1 MKFRNAIGIFVRA
14 TIAATALSFVGAAAH
29 AEDLLDSVKASG
41 VLRVG
46 MEGTYP
52 PFNSRNAAGE
62 LEGFDVDVAK
72 AVAAKLGVKPQFITT
87 EWSGIIAG
95 LQAGKFDVIVNQV
108 TITPQRKEVLDFS
121 QPYTYSAAQLIQR
134 ANDKR
139 EFKSLADFKGD
150 KKIGVTLGTNYDQ
163 MARAVPGINV
173 QTYPGAPEKLRDL
186 ADGRIDATLD
196 DRLMLPSIINKSN
209 LPLRTGAIL
218 PGGEQQMGIPFR
230 KGNPK
235 FEKAINDALNALE
248 QDGTLKKIS
257 MHWFGTD
264 VTRPVSQ

>member
-1 MKFRNAIGIFVRA
+1 MFKRSVSPFLRSAV
-14 TIAATALSFVGAAAH
+14 IAAAFSFVGAAAH
-29 AEDLLDSVKASG
+29 AQDLLDTVKSNG

-46 MEGTYP
+46 LEGTYP
-52 PFNSRNAAGE
+52 PFDYRNAAGE

-72 AVAAKLGVKPQFITT
+72 ALATRLGVKPEFVPT
-87 EWSGIIAG
+87 EWSGILAG

-108 TITPQRKEVLDFS
+108 TITPQRQQALDFS
-121 QPYTYSAAQLIQR
+121 QPYTFSAAQLIQR

-139 EFKSLADFKGD
+139 DFNALKEFGGD

-163 MARAVPGINV
+163 MARSVSGINV

-186 ADGRIDATLD
+186 AAGRIDATLD
-196 DRLMLPSIINKSN
+196 DRLMLPYIIKTSN
-209 LPLRTGAIL
+209 LPLRAGSVL
-218 PGGEQQMGIPFR
+218 KGGEQEMGIPFK
-230 KGNPK
+230 KGNPE
-235 FEKAINDALNALE
+235 FEKAVNGALSAMK

-264 VTRPVSQ
+264 VTQPVSQ